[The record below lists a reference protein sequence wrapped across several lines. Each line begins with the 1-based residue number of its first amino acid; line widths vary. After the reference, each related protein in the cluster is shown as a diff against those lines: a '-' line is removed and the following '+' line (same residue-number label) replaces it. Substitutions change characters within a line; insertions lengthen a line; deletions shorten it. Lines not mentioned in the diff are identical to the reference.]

1 MKKVGCG
8 ICIFYRFGKC
18 TNDREATFNV
28 RVNTIQAVDCNGF
41 RLNLSR
47 DAYGTTKRIRKVKSI
62 HDFERMKP
70 KTIRLQVMGR
80 IITELGAGKDAYL
93 NGNSSGVNWVLLTEV
108 HIIEELSEDEYEEIK

>member
-28 RVNTIQAVDCNGF
+28 RVNTTQAVDCNGF

-47 DAYGTTKRIRKVKSI
+47 DAYGTAKKIRKVKSI
-62 HDFERMKP
+62 YDFEILKQ
-70 KTIRLQVMGR
+70 KTIRL
-80 IITELGAGKDAYL
+80 
-93 NGNSSGVNWVLLTEV
+93 
-108 HIIEELSEDEYEEIK
+108 

>member
-28 RVNTIQAVDCNGF
+28 RVNTTQAVDCYGF

-47 DAYGTTKRIRKVKSI
+47 FTTERNKRIRKVKSI
-62 HDFERMKP
+62 YDFEILKQ
-70 KTIRLQVMGR
+70 KTIRL
-80 IITELGAGKDAYL
+80 
-93 NGNSSGVNWVLLTEV
+93 
-108 HIIEELSEDEYEEIK
+108 

>member
-28 RVNTIQAVDCNGF
+28 RVNTTLAVDCNGF

-47 DAYGTTKRIRKVKSI
+47 DAYGTTKKIRKVKSI
-62 HDFERMKP
+62 DDFERLKP
-70 KTIRLQVMGR
+70 RTIKLYK
-80 IITELGAGKDAYL
+80 I
-93 NGNSSGVNWVLLTEV
+93 
-108 HIIEELSEDEYEEIK
+108 